1 MNLVQVQEHLKD
13 IPVPL
18 LQQYANGQNPMV
30 PAYMAVGEMKRR
42 EVMGQRQQMAQQA
55 AQGPMPTVK
64 EQVEQKAGLM
74 ALQAQQQKQAQ
85 QQMMQQAQAQ
95 PQPIPQGV
103 PSPQQ
108 QPQEQP
114 EFAYGG
120 IARLPVRN
128 DMYDFAS
135 GGIIAFDGENG
146 SYVPET
152 DEDKLRR
159 AQMLLTQGVPSTQN
173 TAPPKNEDLPSLQ
186 AVQPAKDTRPG
197 ADVAGLYD
205 PRAQEAA
212 MEALKVQT
220 PEQIAETRKKQREL
234 AGITGEYGT
243 GAESRAREQD
253 AEYKKMLED
262 RSFNRLL
269 SVLSGIGRG
278 GLGGAAPAYL
288 QATAAEQQADMSHRA
303 KQNELLNSI
312 EDKRRLEKMKD
323 YEGSAAELA
332 RQQQLRGDIGGKLS
346 ATQMEGQ
353 TRFAVEALSNKNSLD
368 RLQVEYQ
375 NRLKEAEGRYAN
387 EQEMAKIRRDFEV
400 SLEKLRSKNNQAL
413 ESFRQNAPTEEKKNF
428 DAYLKLWKK
437 APGNDKKPESDAYT
451 QFWGDRTGGQY
462 KSEKADI
469 TGLNQLLISYQ
480 KQLEDITLPEAEKTR
495 IRAAVIKTQKDLET
509 AIGRGAQS
517 GSAGGSQLPPGF
529 VPDQPGR

>member
-13 IPVPL
+13 VPIPQ

-42 EVMGQRQQMAQQA
+42 EVMGQREQMAQQA

-64 EQVEQKAGLM
+64 EQVEQQAGLM

-95 PQPIPQGV
+95 PQPIPQGI

-120 IARLPVRN
+120 IAQLPVS
-128 DMYDFAS
+128 YDFAS
-135 GGIIAFDGENG
+135 GGIIAFAGENG
-146 SYVPET
+146 SQVPET
-152 DEDKLRR
+152 DEDRMRR
-159 AQMLLTQGVPSTQN
+159 AQMLLTQG
-173 TAPPKNEDLPSLQ
+173 LPSLQ
-186 AVQPAKDTRPG
+186 NTSPPVPSETAAPRVLPIAEPAKDTRPG
-197 ADVAGLYD
+197 AEVTGLYD
-205 PRAQEAA
+205 PRAQAAA
-212 MEALKVQT
+212 MEALNAQT
-220 PEQIAETRKKQREL
+220 PEQIAATRQRQKEL
-234 AGITGEYGT
+234 AGITSEYGT
-243 GAESRAREQD
+243 GAESRAKEQD
-253 AEYKKMLED
+253 AEYKKMLEE
-262 RSFNRLL
+262 REFNRLL

-288 QATAAEQQADMSHRA
+288 QAKAAEQQADMSHRA

-312 EDKRRLEKMKD
+312 EDKRRLEKVKD
-323 YEGSAAELA
+323 YEGAATELA
-332 RQQQLRGDIGGKLS
+332 RQQQLRAEVGGKIS

-353 TRFAVEALSNKNSLD
+353 TRFAVEALNNKNALD

-387 EQEMAKIRRDFEV
+387 EQEMARIRRDFEV

-413 ESFRQNAPTEEKKNF
+413 ETFRQSAPTEEKKNF
-428 DAYLKLWKK
+428 DNYLSIWKK
-437 APGNDKKPESDAYT
+437 APGNAGKSESEAYT
-451 QFWGDRTGGQY
+451 QFWNDRLGGQF
-462 KSEKADI
+462 KAEKADI

-480 KQLEDITLPEAEKTR
+480 KQLEEVTLPEPEKAR
-495 IRAAVIKTQKDLET
+495 IRAAITKTQKDLET
-509 AIGRGAQS
+509 AIGRGSQS
-517 GSAGGSQLPPGF
+517 SSSGGDVDPNNPLLK
-529 VPDQPGR
+529 

>member
-42 EVMGQRQQMAQQA
+42 EVMGQREQVSQKA
-55 AQGPMPTVK
+55 AQGAMPTVK

-85 QQMMQQAQAQ
+85 QQMAQQAQAQ
-95 PQPIPQGV
+95 PQPIPQGI
-103 PSPQQ
+103 PA
-108 QPQEQP
+108 PQEQPEERP

-120 IARLPVRN
+120 IAQLPVE
-128 DMYDFAS
+128 YDFAS
-135 GGIIAFDGENG
+135 GGIIAFAGEEG
-146 SYVPET
+146 SEVPAVAES
-152 DEDKLRR
+152 DEERKARVMRELL
-159 AQMLLTQGVPSTQN
+159 AQGLPN
-173 TAPPKNEDLPSLQ
+173 TAPPQAGGLSALQ
-186 AVQPAKDTRPG
+186 TVPPAKDTRPG

-212 MEALKVQT
+212 MDALKVQT

-243 GAESRAREQD
+243 GAEARAKEQD

-288 QATAAEQQADMSHRA
+288 QATAAEQQADMTQRA
-303 KQNELLNSI
+303 KKNELLNSI
-312 EDKRRLEKMKD
+312 EEKRRLEAMKD

-332 RQQQLRGDIGGKLS
+332 RQQQLRGEVGGKLS

-353 TRFAVEALSNKNSLD
+353 TRFSVEALNNKNALD
-368 RLQVEYQ
+368 RLQVDYK
-375 NRLKEAEGRYAN
+375 NRLEEAKARYAN
-387 EQEMAKIRRDFEV
+387 EETMAQIRRDFEI

-413 ESFRQNAPTEEKKNF
+413 EAFRQSAPTEEKKNF
-428 DAYLKLWKK
+428 DAYLKIWSK
-437 APGNDKKPESDAYT
+437 APGNAGKPESDAYT

-480 KQLEDITLPEAEKTR
+480 KQLEDITLPQPEKDR
-495 IRAAVIKTQKDLET
+495 IRGLITKTQRDLET
-509 AIGRGAQS
+509 AIGRSAPS
-517 GSAGGSQLPPGF
+517 GSGGGDVDKNNPLLK
-529 VPDQPGR
+529 